1 MLFKTRYGLTFLI
14 CLQSVF
20 LCLSCAVSD
29 KPHPTEPAMTWDT
42 QTPKQVMERLKL
54 DQAKITDLTAAFS
67 LSVDPPTEGQPS
79 SLRGV
84 IFFSKRPE
92 GKSIRIKGL
101 GPFGRILFDLIQ
113 TGNDLQVYVPSRK
126 TLYMGKTGS
135 TTQTRNIWS
144 DMLRTMFADYSD
156 LKAAPRADLTFKK
169 GMVVVPLE
177 HGEII
182 LDAKTGLVRKRQE
195 KEKVIFYNQYELE
208 PGLPPIPTHI
218 EVKKTDS
225 PLQAVCKLSHLRV
238 NTLLSDV
245 FDLSAYKPAVVRD
258 MKELE
263 MKTRD
268 SEEQEE

>member
-1 MLFKTRYGLTFLI
+1 MRFKNRYGLIFLI
-14 CLQSVF
+14 CLQTVF

-29 KPHPTEPAMTWDT
+29 KALPPEPSMTWDA
-42 QTPKQVMERLKL
+42 QTPKQVMDRLRH
-54 DQAKITDLTAAFS
+54 DQEKITDLTAAFS

-84 IFFSKRPE
+84 IFFSKRLE
-92 GKSIRIKGL
+92 ETSLRIKGL
-101 GPFGRILFDLIQ
+101 GPFGRILFDLVQ

-126 TLYMGKTGS
+126 TLYTGKTGS

-156 LKAAPRADLTFKK
+156 LKIAPRTDLTFKK
-169 GMVVVPLE
+169 DRVIVPLE

-182 LDAKTGLVRKRQE
+182 IDSRTGLVRERQE
-195 KEKVIFYNQYELE
+195 KEKLIFYDRYEQE
-208 PGLPPIPTHI
+208 PGLPPIPTLI

-225 PLQAVCKLSHLRV
+225 TLQAVCRLSHVRV

-245 FDLSAYKPAVVRD
+245 FNLSAYKPLVVRD

-268 SEEQEE
+268 